1 MDKEVLERL
10 EKIQEDIIKSKKQF
24 LTELA
29 VHDNKVNSTISSLK
43 LQIQVLTNSVD
54 KYFDYE
60 NYFDKLDNL

>member
-1 MDKEVLERL
+1 MDQYILERL
-10 EKIQEDIIKSKKQF
+10 EKIEEEIVRSKKHI

-29 VHDNKVNSTISSLK
+29 VHDNKINSTISSLK
-43 LQIQVLTNSVD
+43 LQIQVLKNSVD

>member
-1 MDKEVLERL
+1 MDQYILERL
-10 EKIQEDIIKSKKQF
+10 EKIEEEMVRSKKQI

-29 VHDNKVNSTISSLK
+29 VYDNKINSTISSLK
-43 LQIQVLTNSVD
+43 LQIQVLRNSVD